1 MFTSLYLMKVF
12 PASTPSADLKI
23 IVIVGPSL
31 MMRCIAIPM
40 ATTAARMGM
49 AQITEIRWRLL
60 GTTVACGRLSRSVL
74 SAMMILRAIVLS
86 QPGTVASIS
95 FTTKITARQSR
106 NQSSMHHRDAE
117 FAETGVFFDHNSC
130 PRRLSGEYSESFV
143 RFVVTWYLRI

>member
-1 MFTSLYLMKVF
+1 MFTSLYLMKVL

-49 AQITEIRWRLL
+49 AQMIEIRLCLL
-60 GTTVACGRLSRSVL
+60 GTTVACGRLSRSVV
-74 SAMMILRAIVLS
+74 SAMAGFPPIVLS
-86 QPGTVASIS
+86 QSGTVTLIS
-95 FTTKITARQSR
+95 FTTKIPARQSR

-117 FAETGVFFDHNSC
+117 FAEIGIFFDHNSC

-143 RFVVTWYLRI
+143 LFVSFVVKTS